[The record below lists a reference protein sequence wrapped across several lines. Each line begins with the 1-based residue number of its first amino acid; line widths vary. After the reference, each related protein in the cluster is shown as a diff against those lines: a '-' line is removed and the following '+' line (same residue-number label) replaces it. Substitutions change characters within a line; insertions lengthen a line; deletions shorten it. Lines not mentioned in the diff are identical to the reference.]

1 MYWILVASRKCSLN
15 LTTRYRLFEHLQPNN
30 VDIPSLPVSK
40 ADANPKAVITVL
52 RVPQVFSSL
61 GLFVSEVIPDAS
73 DSSQFTVTD
82 SIPIIS
88 SLRVRTTYKVSVEMH
103 ADRFTGRPATG
114 LGTKTES
121 NFCTKVGKDDGG
133 DTKFYGYCELFRFH
147 MFRET
152 YLQTLGFFS
161 IRCLSS

>member
-1 MYWILVASRKCSLN
+1 
-15 LTTRYRLFEHLQPNN
+15 
-30 VDIPSLPVSK
+30 
-40 ADANPKAVITVL
+40 
-52 RVPQVFSSL
+52 
-61 GLFVSEVIPDAS
+61 
-73 DSSQFTVTD
+73 
-82 SIPIIS
+82 
-88 SLRVRTTYKVSVEMH
+88 MH

-161 IRCLSS
+161 IDAFHHEHDEDGSRFGLERS

>member
-121 NFCTKVGKDDGG
+121 NLSAKAG
-133 DTKFYGYCELFRFH
+133 
-147 MFRET
+147 RERT
-152 YLQTLGFFS
+152 I
-161 IRCLSS
+161 IRRR